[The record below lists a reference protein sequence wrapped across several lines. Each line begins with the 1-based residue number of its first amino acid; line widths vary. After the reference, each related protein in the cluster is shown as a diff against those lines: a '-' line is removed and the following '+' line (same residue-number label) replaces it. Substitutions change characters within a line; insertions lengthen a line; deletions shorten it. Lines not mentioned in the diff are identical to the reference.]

1 MAPDPGKW
9 ERMAFIPRSRYVADP
24 PPVTR
29 VDPGPS
35 PSPLY
40 SSMVQRWA
48 RAGRTVPG
56 MPDLEWERLMNTP
69 IWPR

>member
-1 MAPDPGKW
+1 M
-9 ERMAFIPRSRYVADP
+9 ADP
-24 PPVTR
+24 PPATR
-29 VDPGPS
+29 IDPASS
-35 PSPLY
+35 PSPVY